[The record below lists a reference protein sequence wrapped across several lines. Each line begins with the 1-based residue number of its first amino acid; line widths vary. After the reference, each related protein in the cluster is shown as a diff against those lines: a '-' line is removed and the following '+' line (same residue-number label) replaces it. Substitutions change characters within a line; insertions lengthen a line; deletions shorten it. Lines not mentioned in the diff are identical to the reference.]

1 MLIGAVSR
9 RTAIAGLGA
18 FAVLA
23 GVPVRCAPAQ
33 PGVRFRQIRVDV
45 SRLRA
50 NAGDPTAGW
59 VERELPGDL
68 ARAVA
73 AFMSP
78 SDRNGATL
86 VARID
91 SLYLGPSAGGFGMAG
106 KTRDTIEGV
115 LTVIGARGG
124 VTEETRLR
132 VTASYSTSGAEQ
144 ALVEEAYRSRVI
156 ALAQAFAG
164 AAPGQLGL

>member
-9 RTAIAGLGA
+9 RAAIAGLGA

-33 PGVRFRQIRVDV
+33 PVVRFRQIRVDV
-45 SRLRA
+45 SPLRA

-59 VERELPGDL
+59 VERELPGDVWRL
-68 ARAVA
+68 HVAV
-73 AFMSP
+73 
-78 SDRNGATL
+78 RRQIGGE
-86 VARID
+86 ID
-91 SLYLGPSAGGFGMAG
+91 SPLSRTERRRIWDGGQDPRRHRGRPDG
-106 KTRDTIEGV
+106 Q
-115 LTVIGARGG
+115 GARGG

-132 VTASYSTSGAEQ
+132 VTASYSMSAAEQ

-164 AAPGQLGL
+164 ATPGQLGL